1 MKEQMLLAA
10 KTHVGLVRP
19 NNQDSFVVRTD
30 VAPACLVVIA
40 DGMGGAQAGEVAS
53 RLAADTVSEYV
64 AEAYR
69 QAGTGVEPEKVLRD
83 AVQAANHR
91 IWEASRHSAE
101 YVGMGTTL
109 VAAFIHGGSVCLAH
123 VGDSRAYVLHKGE
136 LAQVTDDHSLVA
148 ELVRRGQL
156 TEEEAQHHPQRHIV
170 TRSLGTAE
178 FTDPDVSVRPFDE
191 GDVLLL
197 CTDGL
202 SNLVQP
208 SELKERLEPL
218 QDAKVQADVEQ
229 AAEELIGLALAR
241 GGSDNVT
248 VALLVRREERETA

>member
-1 MKEQMLLAA
+1 MLLAA
-10 KTHVGLVRP
+10 RTHVGLVRP
-19 NNQDSFVVRTD
+19 NNQDTYVVRTD
-30 VAPACLVVIA
+30 VPPVCLVVIA

-53 RLAADTVSEYV
+53 KLAAETVSEFV
-64 AEAYR
+64 AEACR
-69 QAGTGVEPEKVLRD
+69 SAGAAVEPEQVLRD

-91 IWEASRHSAE
+91 VWEASRNSAE

-109 VAAFIHGGSVCLAH
+109 VAALVHDGRVCLAH
-123 VGDSRAYVLHKGE
+123 VGDSRAYVLHDGE

-156 TEEEAQHHPQRHIV
+156 TEEEALHHPQRHIV

-178 FTDPDVSVRPFDE
+178 LADPDVSVRPLAD

-208 SELKERLEPL
+208 AELRASLLRLRG
-218 QDAKVQADVEQ
+218 ARVQADVER
-229 AAEELIGLALAR
+229 AADELIGLALAR
-241 GGSDNVT
+241 GGSDNIT
-248 VALLVRREERETA
+248 VALLVHREERETA